1 MTNDINYAPVAIV
14 GGGPVGL
21 MLALFLDHYGVKSV
35 LFNREAEVRWHPK
48 GSTHNSR
55 TLEHHRRLGLAQ
67 TIRDFSLPPDRP
79 MNVSYYTRLTGW
91 ELGAVRMPSEADSM
105 RPRSTRARSP

>member
-1 MTNDINYAPVAIV
+1 MTNQIRNTPVAIV

-35 LFNREAEVRWHPK
+35 LFNGEPEVRWHPK

-67 TIRDFSLPPDRP
+67 TIRDFSLPADRAA
-79 MNVSYYTRLTGW
+79 G
-91 ELGAVRMPSEADSM
+91 
-105 RPRSTRARSP
+105 